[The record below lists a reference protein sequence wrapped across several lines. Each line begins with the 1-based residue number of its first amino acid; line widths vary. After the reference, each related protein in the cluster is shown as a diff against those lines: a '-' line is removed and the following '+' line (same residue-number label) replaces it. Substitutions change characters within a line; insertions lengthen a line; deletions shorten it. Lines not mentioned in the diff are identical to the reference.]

1 MNKTLLISCAVFFIS
16 SVALIAQENLN
27 SYKYILIPKQYEFQK
42 GSDQY
47 QINSLT
53 KFLFNRAGFTA
64 LFEDEPFPEDFA
76 SDRCLGLKAI
86 VKDNSGMFKTKVS
99 IDFFDCKNAI
109 VYSTAE
115 TFSKLKDFKGSY
127 HDAIRKNFVEIEGFN
142 YKYTKAQTTTEPIV
156 IKKVEEPEVVAKV
169 VAKVVEEIAE
179 PEESKEIETKKV
191 EINEVVKKPILKE
204 VSTTPIVKQA
214 TKVIE
219 GNYEIGEW
227 GRCTVVKKNDNYAVL
242 GGDENFEFGL
252 IYKTSKPTIYI
263 VKWTAYKQPQLLEL
277 DTNGNLKVDS
287 EKGEVIYKRVH

>member
-64 LFEDEPFPEDFA
+64 LFVDDSYPEDFA
-76 SDRCLGLKAI
+76 SNRCLGLKA
-86 VKDNSGMFKTKVS
+86 VVRDNSGMFKTKLM
-99 IDFFDCKNAI
+99 IDFIDCNNRV
-109 VYSTAE
+109 VYSTIE
-115 TFSKLKDFKGSY
+115 TISKIKDFKGSY
-127 HDAIRKNFVEIEGFN
+127 HDAIRKNFVEIEALN

-156 IKKVEEPEVVAKV
+156 IKKVEEPKV
-169 VAKVVEEIAE
+169 VAGVVEATVE
-179 PEESKEIETKKV
+179 PVVEKEIPITKVK
-191 EINEVVKKPILKE
+191 VKKTIENPVLKE
-204 VSTTPIVKQA
+204 VSTTPLVKQA
-214 TKVIE
+214 PEVIE

>member
-1 MNKTLLISCAVFFIS
+1 MNKTLLTSCVVFIFSCAS
-16 SVALIAQENLN
+16 LIAQENLN
-27 SYKYILIPKQYEFQK
+27 SYKYILVPKQYEFQK
-42 GSDQY
+42 GIDQY

-64 LFEDEPFPEDFA
+64 LFVDDSYPEDFA
-76 SDRCLGLKAI
+76 SNRCLGLKA
-86 VKDNSGMFKTKVS
+86 VVRDNSGMFKTKLM
-99 IDFFDCKNAI
+99 IDFIDCNNRV
-109 VYSTAE
+109 VYSTIE
-115 TFSKLKDFKGSY
+115 TISKIKDFKGSY
-127 HDAIRKNFVEIEGFN
+127 HDAIRKNFVEIEALN

-156 IKKVEEPEVVAKV
+156 IKKVEEPKV
-169 VAKVVEEIAE
+169 VAEVVEAIVE
-179 PEESKEIETKKV
+179 PVVEKEIPITKVK
-191 EINEVVKKPILKE
+191 VKKTIENPVLKE
-204 VSTTPIVKQA
+204 VSTTPLVKQA
-214 TKVIE
+214 SDVIE

-287 EKGEVIYKRVH
+287 EKGEVTYKRVH

>member
-1 MNKTLLISCAVFFIS
+1 CAVFFIS

-64 LFEDEPFPEDFA
+64 LFVDDSYPEDFA
-76 SDRCLGLKAI
+76 SNRCLGLKA
-86 VKDNSGMFKTKVS
+86 VVRDNSGMFKTKLM
-99 IDFFDCKNAI
+99 IDFIDCNNRV
-109 VYSTAE
+109 VYSTIE
-115 TFSKLKDFKGSY
+115 TISKIKDFKGSY
-127 HDAIRKNFVEIEGFN
+127 HDAIRKNFVEIEALN

-156 IKKVEEPEVVAKV
+156 IKKVEEPKV
-169 VAKVVEEIAE
+169 VAGVVEATVE
-179 PEESKEIETKKV
+179 PVVEKEIPITKVK
-191 EINEVVKKPILKE
+191 VKKTIENPVLKE
-204 VSTTPIVKQA
+204 VSTTPLVKQA
-214 TKVIE
+214 PEVIE

-263 VKWTAYKQPQLLEL
+263 VK
-277 DTNGNLKVDS
+277 
-287 EKGEVIYKRVH
+287 